1 MEEISVIWTETSK
14 KHLQEIYLYIA
25 EESIIQA
32 DKVFS
37 KLVKSTFSL
46 SEHPFKY
53 PQDKYKLNNDGD
65 YRAYEIYHFRITY
78 RIAKSVVYIVRIRS
92 TYQNPEEF

>member
-1 MEEISVIWTETSK
+1 MEEITVIWTETSRK
-14 KHLQEIYLYIA
+14 QLEEIYLYIA

-32 DKVFS
+32 DRIFT
-37 KLVKSTFSL
+37 KLVNSTSL
-46 SEHPFKY
+46 LNKYPFKY
-53 PQDKYKLNNDGD
+53 PADKYKLNNKGD

-78 RIAKSVVYIVRIRS
+78 RIVQSVIYIVRIRS